1 MYTQIA
7 YHGSACYL
15 RVTFHSLR
23 HKIHS
28 NLTKAINSYWSRSG
42 RYEER
47 EDFAVVMQP
56 FFRNTLLPLDSNGK
70 PDLSF
75 FAADCFHFSVRG
87 YAEMA
92 MALWNNMLEPAGE
105 KQTYNNFTHDRSK
118 LKCPNPEKPFLS
130 TLRNSGFRN
139 SDLNLEKTKPSV
151 PYWAVIVAAVAGVLA
166 GSLLIWLVKV
176 EQTSVSEAALWH
188 DTESSGI
195 KKTF

>member
-1 MYTQIA
+1 
-7 YHGSACYL
+7 
-15 RVTFHSLR
+15 
-23 HKIHS
+23 
-28 NLTKAINSYWSRSG
+28 

-166 GSLLIWLVKV
+166 GSL
-176 EQTSVSEAALWH
+176 
-188 DTESSGI
+188 
-195 KKTF
+195 